1 LVFFRSVAAVTSAS
15 SPIDFSSEFSSHHPI
30 DKNGNDDNTDT
41 MPSVNATP
49 QQSPLTRVCLI
60 GSGNWGSAMA
70 TLIGRNCA
78 RLPFCETTVRM
89 WVHEEDVEL
98 PDGRVDKLTHVINSQ
113 HENVKYL
120 PGMALPPN
128 VVAVADL
135 AEACQGATLLIFVL
149 PHQFL
154 PRLLP
159 TIRARMGPGC
169 RGVSL
174 IKGLGRWWWSQGVC
188 WDVDHTSFVHGFS
201 HTTVT
206 SCHTFPNEHN
216 TNTRTHTRRL

>member
-1 LVFFRSVAAVTSAS
+1 
-15 SPIDFSSEFSSHHPI
+15 
-30 DKNGNDDNTDT
+30 
-41 MPSVNATP
+41 
-49 QQSPLTRVCLI
+49 
-60 GSGNWGSAMA
+60 
-70 TLIGRNCA
+70 
-78 RLPFCETTVRM
+78 M

-120 PGMALPPN
+120 PGVALPPN

-174 IKGLGRWWWSQGVC
+174 IKGLGRWWWSQGAQLVRRP
-188 WDVDHTSFVHGFS
+188 HIVHGFS

-216 TNTRTHTRRL
+216 TNIRTHTRRL